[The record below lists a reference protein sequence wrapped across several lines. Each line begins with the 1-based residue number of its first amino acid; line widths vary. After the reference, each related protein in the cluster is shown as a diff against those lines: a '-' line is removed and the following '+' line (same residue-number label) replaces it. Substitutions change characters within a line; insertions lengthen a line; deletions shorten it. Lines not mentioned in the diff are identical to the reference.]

1 MNNFDIYKLL
11 NYVVNKDV
19 YAQAISPDEFDLE
32 LKAKNIRHFRKRLGL
47 PETYVPGSANEGA
60 GTTRLT
66 DKDLLPFLVEETKN
80 PVNGVINISS
90 NWYYIIDYYTA
101 LSVTADLM
109 SIDEVS
115 NRINNFITKPTAQHL
130 AAYPVK
136 AGLRIFPA
144 TTNNVTVLFYRTPV
158 TPHFVT
164 SINSTTRVLEY
175 NTTAST
181 ELEWDDGN
189 KMDILYM
196 ILQDMGMNIER
207 GDVQQMAMKLIQQG
221 K

>member
-1 MNNFDIYKLL
+1 MTNFDIYKLL
-11 NYVVNKDV
+11 NFTVNKDI

-32 LKAKNIRHFRKRLGL
+32 LKAKNMRHFRKRLGL

-66 DKDLLPFLVEETKN
+66 DKDLLPFLVEETRN
-80 PVNGVINISS
+80 PVNGVINILS
-90 NWYYIIDYYTA
+90 NWYYIIDFYTNV
-101 LSVTADLM
+101 SITADLM

-115 NRINNFITKPTAQHL
+115 NRINNYITKPTAQHL
-130 AAYPVK
+130 AAFPVK
-136 AGLRIFPA
+136 AGLRIYPS
-144 TTNNVTVLFYRTPV
+144 TTNNVTVLYYRTPN

-164 SINSTTRVLEY
+164 SVNSTTYLLEY
-175 NTTAST
+175 NSIAST

-196 ILQDMGMNIER
+196 IMQDMGLNVER
-207 GDVQQMAMKLIQQG
+207 GDVQQMAAKLIQQG

>member
-1 MNNFDIYKLL
+1 MTNFDIYKLL
-11 NYVVNKDV
+11 NFTVNKDI

-32 LKAKNIRHFRKRLGL
+32 LKAKNMRHFRKRLGL

-66 DKDLLPFLVEETKN
+66 DKDLLPFLVEETRN
-80 PVNGVINISS
+80 PVNGVINILS
-90 NWYYIIDYYTA
+90 NWYYIIDFYTNV
-101 LSVTADLM
+101 SITADLM

-115 NRINNFITKPTAQHL
+115 NRINNYLTKPTAQHL
-130 AAYPVK
+130 AAFPVK
-136 AGLRIFPA
+136 AGLRIYPA
-144 TTNNVTVLFYRTPV
+144 TTNNVTVLYYRTPN

-164 SINSTTRVLEY
+164 SVNTTTYLLEY
-175 NTTAST
+175 NSIAST

-196 ILQDMGMNIER
+196 IMQDMGLNVER
-207 GDVQQMAMKLIQQG
+207 GDVQQMAAKLIQQG